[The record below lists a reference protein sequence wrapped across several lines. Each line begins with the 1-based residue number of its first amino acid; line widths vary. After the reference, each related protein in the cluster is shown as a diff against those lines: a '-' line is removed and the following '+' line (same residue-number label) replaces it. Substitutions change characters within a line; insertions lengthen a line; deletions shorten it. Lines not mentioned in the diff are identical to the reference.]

1 MDSITLPNGLLSVA
15 RIDSGQS
22 SATPYRHDNCEY
34 FLLEIPTE
42 EIHELLKSNSLSLH
56 SSLDGCKD
64 GGATICSSDQT
75 FLLRQVQ
82 TSNSTLILDGGSLME
97 VSCSH
102 LEMLKIVPKYSSLL
116 PLLNQYPWEGDE
128 SCDCDD
134 DNVTVDVVSNNIN
147 NNKNINKTKIPDEL
161 RIDVLPYLF
170 EGSHQETERI
180 LKNNLGAIPI
190 GGYWRIIG
198 DSYKES
204 FLRELMANFVIGGDL
219 LSSFGNNNNN
229 DDDDDNEDNNEGGV
243 LCEQD
248 CYPHLP
254 SHCSLEVGKH
264 ILSLFIDGSGN
275 ISKKAISQFFLDCL
289 LRCRPV
295 WAIDD
300 LMAAWRVQMGYG
312 AWGIQVRKEWIVGVG
327 VVESTLMGLDA
338 DEFLFGSS
346 SDGVANNFN
355 GRFDVS
361 NNENNES
368 SKNNRNSINP
378 SIRDVLKEG
387 EHIRVSYFPSHKLP
401 LDPDELFKMLWER
414 KREWPLRQLEVY
426 VERASKILRTKVK
439 DLIIRHARI
448 RGGGLVSPKYN
459 F

>member
-1 MDSITLPNGLLSVA
+1 MDSITLPNGQLSVA

-42 EIHELLKSNSLSLH
+42 EVHELLKSSSLSLH
-56 SSLDGCKD
+56 SSLDGSKC

-82 TSNSTLILDGGSLME
+82 TSNSTLILEGGSLME

-116 PLLNQYPWEGDE
+116 PLLNQYPWEGVD
-128 SCDCDD
+128 SCD
-134 DNVTVDVVSNNIN
+134 DVGDVSNNIN
-147 NNKNINKTKIPDEL
+147 NKNINKSKIPDEL

-190 GGYWRIIG
+190 GGYWRVIG
-198 DSYKES
+198 DSFKES

-219 LSSFGNNNNN
+219 LSSFGNN
-229 DDDDDNEDNNEGGV
+229 DDDDDNNEENNNDGV

-254 SHCSLEVGKH
+254 SHCSSEVGKH

-300 LMAAWRVQMGYG
+300 LMAAWRVQMGCG
-312 AWGIQVRKEWIVGVG
+312 AWGIQARKEWIVGVG
-327 VVESTLMGLDA
+327 VVESALMGLDV
-338 DEFLFGSS
+338 DEYLFGSFS
-346 SDGVANNFN
+346 ESGTN
-355 GRFDVS
+355 GCNSRFDGG
-361 NNENNES
+361 NNENNRS
-368 SKNNRNSINP
+368 SKNNRNIINP

-401 LDPDELFKMLWER
+401 LDPDELFKMLW
-414 KREWPLRQLEVY
+414 W
-426 VERASKILRTKVK
+426 
-439 DLIIRHARI
+439 
-448 RGGGLVSPKYN
+448 
-459 F
+459 